1 MALSTRIAVIDKG
14 QIIQIGTP
22 AEIYEFPQ
30 SRFVAEFVGTTNLF
44 EGTVV
49 EQAPGAVLV
58 RSPEAGGDLMVDD
71 AGRYRPGETVWV
83 AVRPEKIKLSKQPS
97 ADTRRNQL
105 KGVVSEL
112 GYLGNHSTY
121 RIRTAS
127 DKLVTVFAQNDR
139 RTADWSIDWS
149 DQVFLGWDADAA
161 IVLRS

>member
-22 AEIYEFPQ
+22 AEIYEFPR

-58 RSPEAGGDLMVDD
+58 RSPEASGDLRVDD

-97 ADTRRNQL
+97 ADTGRNQL

-149 DQVFLGWDADAA
+149 DEVFLGWDADAA